1 MALPQIDY
9 PVFEIYLKSLD
20 RKVKF
25 RPFLVREEKLFL
37 IAKESKDPDDIK
49 NAVLQ
54 IINNCCLEDVDV
66 TKIPLFDIEMIFI
79 KLRAMSIGESVQLE
93 FLCKNEV
100 DGVECD
106 TTTPYTLNLDKV
118 KYVMPEGQDDKL
130 MLTDKIGLKLKYP
143 DLGISFDV
151 EDEDNL
157 YDVALGVLFNNV
169 EYIFD
174 EENVYKPQ
182 EYTEKEF
189 ETFVESLTLDKMKQ
203 IQNFFSNAPRV
214 VLEDEVECVKCGFMH
229 TIHSEDLLSFFI

>member
-37 IAKESKDPDDIK
+37 IAKESKEPDDIK
-49 NAVLQ
+49 NAILQ
-54 IINNCCLEDVDV
+54 IINNCCLEDIDV
-66 TKIPLFDIEMIFI
+66 NKIPLFDIEMIFI
-79 KLRAMSIGESVQLE
+79 KLRAMSVGESVQLE
-93 FLCKNEV
+93 FHCKNEV

-106 TTTPYTLNLDKV
+106 TTTPYVLNLDKV
-118 KYVMPEGQDDKL
+118 KYVMPEGQDNKI
-130 MLTDKIGLKLKYP
+130 MLTDKVGLKLKYP

-151 EDEDNL
+151 EDEDDL
-157 YDVALGVLFNNV
+157 YDVAMGVLFNNV

-174 EENVYKPQ
+174 EENVYKPE

-189 ETFVESLTLDKMKQ
+189 EVFVESLTLDKMKQ
-203 IQNFFSNAPRV
+203 IQNFFTNAPRV
-214 VLEDEVECVKCGFMH
+214 VLEDEVECIKCGFKH

>member
-37 IAKESKDPDDIK
+37 IAKESKEPDDIK
-49 NAVLQ
+49 NAILQ
-54 IINNCCLEDVDV
+54 IINNCCLEDIDV
-66 TKIPLFDIEMIFI
+66 NKIPLFDIEMIFI
-79 KLRAMSIGESVQLE
+79 KLRAMSVGESVQLE
-93 FLCKNEV
+93 FHCKNEV

-106 TTTPYTLNLDKV
+106 TTTPYVLNLDKV
-118 KYVMPEGQDDKL
+118 KYVMPEGQDNKI
-130 MLTDKIGLKLKYP
+130 MLTDKVGLKLKYP

-151 EDEDNL
+151 EDEDDL
-157 YDVALGVLFNNV
+157 YDVAMGVLFNNV

-174 EENVYKPQ
+174 EENLYKPE

-189 ETFVESLTLDKMKQ
+189 EVFVESLTLDKMKQ
-203 IQNFFSNAPRV
+203 IQNFFTNAPRV
-214 VLEDEVECVKCGFMH
+214 VLEDEVECIKCGFKH

>member
-9 PVFEIYLKSLD
+9 PVSEIYLKSLD
-20 RKVKF
+20 RNVKF

-37 IAKESKDPDDIK
+37 IAKESKEPDDIK

-54 IINNCCLEDVDV
+54 IINNCCLEDIDV
-66 TKIPLFDIEMIFI
+66 TKIPLFDVEMIFI
-79 KLRAMSIGESVQLE
+79 KLRAMSVGESVQLE
-93 FLCKNEV
+93 FHCKNEV
-100 DGVECD
+100 DGVECN
-106 TTTPYTLNLDKV
+106 TTTPYVLNLDKV
-118 KYVMPEGQDDKL
+118 KYVMPEGQDNKI
-130 MLTDKIGLKLKYP
+130 MLTDKVGLKLKYP

-157 YDVALGVLFNNV
+157 YDVALSVLFNNV
-169 EYIFD
+169 ECIFD
-174 EENVYKPQ
+174 EENVYKPE

-189 ETFVESLTLDKMKQ
+189 EVFVESLTLDKMKQ

-229 TIHSEDLLSFFI
+229 KIHSEDLLSFFI

>member
-37 IAKESKDPDDIK
+37 IAKESKEPDDIK

-54 IINNCCLEDVDV
+54 IINNCCLEDIDV
-66 TKIPLFDIEMIFI
+66 NKIPLFDIEMIFI
-79 KLRAMSIGESVQLE
+79 KLRAMSVGESVQLE
-93 FLCKNEV
+93 FHCKNEV

-106 TTTPYTLNLDKV
+106 TTTPYVLNLDKV
-118 KYVMPEGQDDKL
+118 KYVMPEGQDNKI
-130 MLTDKIGLKLKYP
+130 MLTDKVGLKLKYP

-151 EDEDNL
+151 EDEDDL
-157 YDVALGVLFNNV
+157 YDVAMGVLFNNV

-174 EENVYKPQ
+174 EENVYKPE

-189 ETFVESLTLDKMKQ
+189 EVFVESLTLDKMKQ
-203 IQNFFSNAPRV
+203 IQNFFTNAPRV
-214 VLEDEVECVKCGFMH
+214 VLEDEVECIKCGFKH

>member
-9 PVFEIYLKSLD
+9 PISEIYLKSLD
-20 RKVKF
+20 RNVKF

-54 IINNCCLEDVDV
+54 IISNCCLEDLDV

-79 KLRAMSIGESVQLE
+79 KLRALSIGESVQLE
-93 FLCKNEV
+93 FHCKNEV
-100 DGVECD
+100 DGKECD

-118 KYVMPEGQDDKL
+118 KYVMPENISNKV
-130 MLTDKIGLKLKYP
+130 MLTDKVGVKLKYP

-169 EYIFD
+169 ECIFD
-174 EENVYKPQ
+174 EENVYKPE

-189 ETFVESLTLDKMKQ
+189 EVFVESLTLDKMRE
-203 IQNFFSNAPRV
+203 IQNFFSTAPRV
-214 VLEDEVECVKCGFMH
+214 VLEDEVECRECGFKH

>member
-9 PVFEIYLKSLD
+9 PVSEIYLKSLD
-20 RKVKF
+20 RNVKF

-37 IAKESKDPDDIK
+37 IAKESKEPDDIK

-54 IINNCCLEDVDV
+54 IINNCCLEDIDV
-66 TKIPLFDIEMIFI
+66 YKIPLFDIEMIFI
-79 KLRAMSIGESVQLE
+79 KLRAMSVGESVQLE
-93 FLCKNEV
+93 FHCKNEV
-100 DGVECD
+100 DGKECD
-106 TTTPYTLNLDKV
+106 TTTPYVLNLDKV
-118 KYVMPEGQDDKL
+118 KYVMPEGQDSKV
-130 MLTDKIGLKLKYP
+130 MLTDKVGLKLKYP

-174 EENVYKPQ
+174 EENVYKPE
-182 EYTEKEF
+182 EYSEKEF
-189 ETFVESLTLDKMKQ
+189 EVFVESLTLDKMKQ

-229 TIHSEDLLSFFI
+229 KIHSEDLLSFFI